1 MNHTQAIIK
10 ACPWSQFSPKSSGH
24 CIHVNLA
31 QLQCMWPLHNCTTS
45 LQMVQLYSAWFS
57 PSCMHDSAL
66 ATCKWLTNNALS
78 CLAGSNGDTACQW
91 FSQDAMAGSMHTW
104 ETSRQWCW
112 RHTHVTMHLASCTG
126 GTLTMQP
133 RLEASRHWQWLYTY
147 LANPAGDIN
156 VRRDPLR
163 KYLEKGSLYVNSL

>member
-1 MNHTQAIIK
+1 MPVKPIFSKVFWPYNRHTVSMWTLHNYN
-10 ACPWSQFSPKSSGH
+10 ACDPYTA
-24 CIHVNLA
+24 A
-31 QLQCMWPLHNCTTS
+31 QLACK
-45 LQMVQLYSAWFS
+45 WFS
-57 PSCMHDSAL
+57 SILHDSVL
-66 ATCKWLTNNALS
+66 AACKWLTNSALS

-133 RLEASRHWQWLYTY
+133 RLEASRHWQWRYTY

-156 VRRDPLR
+156 VRRDPLH
-163 KYLEKGSLYVNSL
+163 KLFT